1 MKRWMSILAIGISL
15 LFFSSAHAQI
25 TNAALSGTVADST
38 EAVIPGATVT
48 VENLKTGVKTTT
60 TTNSAGV
67 YTFPSL
73 QPGTYRLTAEKD
85 GFKKMAY
92 DPVTLEL
99 SARVTLN
106 FALEVGTTVA
116 DSVQVSASLDTQLAI
131 GTSSVGGVVNGRR
144 VQELPLPGRDAL
156 GLVLT
161 QGGLVGSN
169 FSGARIGTL
178 NVALD
183 GVNVMDQRIN
193 SGVNSNVFTSVDVI
207 DEVRVITSPA
217 DAEFGRGS
225 GQVLLSIK
233 SGGNQF
239 HGSLFEAHRNT
250 VLTANTWFNNLNGIP
265 RNGLIRNQFGGNFS
279 GPIIKNKTHF
289 FFNYDGQRQVT
300 KNATTAT
307 VYTPSAKQGLY
318 RFFPG
323 VRNGNVNAAIPV
335 VDVNGSP
342 VKPASAT
349 GDLQAINVFTY
360 DSVRRA
366 ADTTGLVKRYLD
378 LMPAPNNFR
387 AGDGLNTAGYTWNR
401 KATSDFNVYTARVDH
416 SFNDKN
422 RVGFRL
428 IRQDSFQL
436 NGFLAQPLPD
446 SPGGTFTGKSEFY
459 AVDVTTTIS
468 PSLVNEFNAGAS
480 RDPQRFNAPWE
491 LEAGKNFFSA
501 GSSQFALDFTGNITD
516 PINQG
521 NDPQGR
527 VSPFYTYGDKITW
540 LRGRHEIK
548 AGVEFRFSSTNG
560 FNSFDVFPRAVLGA
574 GGVAITGLTTQN
586 IPALG
591 QNQAGA
597 QNMLVDLAGSLANL
611 RQAFNSPGGQNPVF
625 LAGEGKQRTWKQ
637 REFSW
642 FFRDNFKV
650 RPDLTLNLGLRY
662 EFYGVPFE
670 ANGKTVGL
678 VNGSGALFGLSGNSF
693 ADLYQPGRLNGALT
707 NLLQVGKNSPNPDI
721 DLYAPD
727 YNNLVPAVGFSWS
740 LPWFGK
746 DKTVL
751 RFGYGVGYERNS
763 LRILDVIAGDQPGL
777 RTTTTFVSTN
787 LLNLANASLPLQ
799 PAGAPL
805 ATVPLDDRTQ
815 TVRAFDSNLRT
826 PYVQN
831 WNLTIQR
838 EVFKGATF
846 EARYVGNKGTK
857 LIRGANINEQNIFA
871 SAFGETLLDA
881 FKAIQE
887 GRESVMMDRIFNGL
901 NLGTGVINGT
911 TVRAG
916 AGLRSNSNTQTFFVN
931 NNVAGLAGF
940 INNTNQFTGVRGLL
954 LRRAGLPEN
963 FFVGNPQFAAASYT
977 GNLANSSFHSLQLEF
992 NKRFSHG
999 VLLQS
1004 NYTWSKA
1011 LGEEEGSSQEQLDS
1025 YRDGRN
1031 RRLDKRLLTFH
1042 IPHVWRTNAV
1052 VELPLGPGKKF
1063 LSGAP
1068 GPIARVI
1075 EQWQMGVIYNQFAG
1089 SPLALTGV
1097 VGTYNQFTGNTPTL
1111 VGNFP
1116 SNLGQATKVD
1126 NGMLLF
1132 PNLKLVS
1139 DPSRNRMESGLAARS
1154 TLQAVADASGNILL
1168 INGLPGQPG
1177 TLQEQYLTGPGTFRL
1192 DFNVVKRIKVR
1203 EGWNFEFRADLI
1215 NLTNTP
1221 QIDDYANQINTDIN
1235 SVNFGRITGAGGNRI
1250 IVLGARLN
1258 F

>member
-1 MKRWMSILAIGISL
+1 MKRWIMILVAGISV
-15 LFFSSAHAQI
+15 FIASPGYAQV
-25 TNAALSGTVADST
+25 TNAALSGVVADTT
-38 EAVIPGATVT
+38 EAVVSGATVT
-48 VENLKTGVKTTT
+48 AENVRTGVKQTT
-60 TTNSAGV
+60 TTNDSGV
-67 YTFPSL
+67 YVFPSL
-73 QPGTYRLTAEKD
+73 QPGAYKLTAERN
-85 GFKKMAY
+85 GFKKTAY
-92 DPVTLEL
+92 NDVTLEL
-99 SARVTLN
+99 SARITVN
-106 FALEVGTTVA
+106 FKLEVS
-116 DSVQVSASLDTQLAI
+116 SVSDAVEVSASVDTQLAI
-131 GTSSVGGVVNGRR
+131 GTNSVGGVLNGRR

-161 QGGLVGSN
+161 QAGLVGSN
-169 FSGARIGTL
+169 FAGARIGTL

-225 GQVLLSIK
+225 GQVLLTIK
-233 SGGNQF
+233 SGGNKF
-239 HGSLFEAHRNT
+239 HGSLFESHRNT
-250 VLTANTWFNNLNGIP
+250 ALNANTWANNLNGIQ

-307 VYTPSAKQGLY
+307 VYTPAAKQGLY
-318 RFFPG
+318 RFYPG
-323 VRNGNVNAAIPV
+323 VRNGNINAAIPV
-335 VDVNGSP
+335 VDVNGNP
-342 VKPASAT
+342 IKPASAT
-349 GDLQAINVFTY
+349 GDLQSLNVFNY

-366 ADTTGLVKRYLD
+366 ADPTGLVKRYLD
-378 LMPAPNNFR
+378 LMPSPNNYR

-401 KATSDFNVYTARVDH
+401 TASSDFNVYTLRLDH
-416 SFNDKN
+416 SFSEKM
-422 RVGFRL
+422 RAGFRL
-428 IRQDSFQL
+428 IRQDNFNL
-436 NGFLAQPLPD
+436 NGFMAQPLPD
-446 SPGGTFTGKSEFY
+446 SPGGTFTGNSEFY
-459 AVDVTTTIS
+459 AVDLTTTIS

-501 GSSQFALDFTGNITD
+501 SGGQFALDFLGATD

-560 FNSFDVFPRAVLGA
+560 FNSFDVFPRAVFGA
-574 GGVAITGLTTQN
+574 GGVAITGLTTQA

-591 QNQAGA
+591 QNQGGA
-597 QNMLVDLAGSLANL
+597 QNLLIDLAGSLANI
-611 RQAFNSPGGQNPVF
+611 RQAFNSPGGQTPTF

-637 REFSW
+637 REYSW

-650 RPDLTLNLGLRY
+650 RPNLTLNLGARY
-662 EFYGVPFE
+662 EYYGVPFE

-678 VNGSGALFGLSGNSF
+678 VGGSGSLFGLSGTSF

-707 NLLQVGKNSPNPDI
+707 NLQQVGKNSPNADI

-727 YNNLVPAVGFSWS
+727 RNNFAPAIGFSWS

-777 RTTTTFVSTN
+777 RSVTTFVSTS
-787 LLNLANASLPLQ
+787 LLNLQNVKLPLQ
-799 PAGAPL
+799 PIGAPL

-815 TVRAFDSNLRT
+815 TVRVFDSNLRT
-826 PYVQN
+826 PYTQN
-831 WNLTIQR
+831 WNLSLQR
-838 EVFKGATF
+838 EIFKGATL

-881 FKAIQE
+881 FKAVQE

-901 NLGTGVINGT
+901 NLGAGVINGT

-916 AGLRSNSNTQTFFVN
+916 AGLRSNSNTQTFFIN
-931 NNVAGLAGF
+931 NNVAGLASY
-940 INNTNQFTGVRGLL
+940 INNTNQFTGTRGLL

-963 FFVGNPQFAAASYT
+963 FFVGNPQFSAASYT
-977 GNLANSSFHSLQLEF
+977 GNLANSTFHSFQLEF
-992 NKRFSHG
+992 NKRFSYG

-1011 LGEEEGSSQEQLDS
+1011 LGEEEGSGQEQLDS

-1042 IPHVWRTNAV
+1042 VPHVWRTNAV
-1052 VELPLGPGKKF
+1052 IEMPFGPGKKF
-1063 LSGAP
+1063 LSSAP
-1068 GPIARVI
+1068 SAVSRVI
-1075 EQWQMGVIYNQFAG
+1075 EQWQVGLIYNQFAG

-1097 VGTYNQFTGNTPTL
+1097 TGTYNQFTGNTPTL
-1111 VGNFP
+1111 VGDFP
-1116 SNLGQATKVD
+1116 RNLGRVTKLD
-1126 NGMLLF
+1126 NGIVLF
-1132 PNLKLVS
+1132 PDLKLVS
-1139 DPSRNRMESGLAARS
+1139 DPSRDRMDATLRSRS
-1154 TLQAVADASGNILL
+1154 TLQAIADASGKILL

-1177 TLQEQYLTGPGTFRL
+1177 TLQEQYLTGPGSFRL
-1192 DFNVVKRIKVR
+1192 DFNLVKRIRLR
-1203 EGWNFEFRADLI
+1203 EGWNFELRGDFI

-1221 QIDDYANQINTDIN
+1221 QIDDYSLINTDIN

-1250 IVLGARLN
+1250 VVLGARLN